1 MANEFKIKKGLIVNG
16 SGSIVLDIQG
26 SQGQLFSVTDQLT
39 GTLFSVSDISGIPI
53 LEVDSDDTIRMGTF
67 GSEAIIVSGSH
78 ATVSGSFSGSFQG
91 DGQSQWDDVTGGIN
105 YASGNVGIGTTSP
118 GAKLEIEGSS
128 EPGIRLRETGG
139 SNYYDI
145 KTNGSIAWFGDR
157 ANSMKNLVV
166 TAGGGAEIRTNGDLV
181 AFKVEN
187 IAPAGSLY
195 IKGTTGNVGIGTTSP
210 SEKLE
215 VAGRISISNTGKSVF
230 LGNRAGENDD
240 FSDNGNTA
248 IGEQSLRANILGIEN
263 VAIGYSSLLVSTANR
278 NTAVGVETLRINSTG
293 QNNTALGHR
302 AMYYNQTGSSNVA
315 LGFSALWRLTSGI
328 RNVVIGDQSGIA
340 TSTGNL
346 TVANDSIF
354 IGAGATALGDNQTN
368 QVVIGRQAQGLGSN
382 TVVLGNSSVVTT
394 QLQGNVGIGT
404 TSPSF
409 KLEVAGT
416 INQTVLQGAPS
427 DNLNNI
433 LSTRYFSSHTATTNA
448 PSGITSFGMGLSIN
462 YGSNAS
468 MQLMSSRGNTTPL
481 SMRKF
486 TNGTWTGWIDI
497 IDSNKISDADITSWD
512 SGVTRWN
519 GTTGTGNNWN
529 NIDENSF
536 ITGHTSTLNYPP
548 ELSQSFLSGI
558 ATMYDSDDGWQVAS
572 NRNSVQGVYF
582 RKVQNGTWSSWNKF
596 IDSRDIYVDVSNGNI
611 GIGTT
616 SPSFKL
622 DVAGTG
628 NFTGLVSGI
637 TPVNAANF
645 VTKAYAD
652 GLTPGAGVFL
662 PLTGGTLTG
671 NLTITGG
678 SDIFLADNG
687 KTHYGASN
695 DLEVFHN
702 GSDSYIIEKGTG
714 DLRLQTTNGTAIKL
728 QSGTEDM
735 IVALANSSVSL
746 YHDSIKKLET
756 ATTGITIT
764 GKASST
770 ATITSD
776 SSATLTT
783 KGYVDSLITG
793 ATIYRGAWD
802 PSGGGYGSPDL
813 STVTQTSGYYYICS
827 ATGTAE
833 PNGTGTEPDTWAV
846 GDWVIYNDVSGTGQ
860 WQKIDNSSVLS
871 GVGTGQTV
879 ALWEGAG
886 SVTDSETLGNAPITV
901 SGNNTTF
908 AGTVTLPSNKSVN
921 WPGGSIRAEGNTLK
935 VTATTLID
943 LQEDTQVQGT
953 LQATGQIS
961 GSSIQVVGGG
971 TNNFFS
977 ANTNAIAE
985 FKPSNTRSGIQ
996 PILVYRASVNGSANY
1011 MLSSGAN
1018 TLFGLYDSGV
1028 PSDVSGMVK
1037 ITPNNTS
1044 EAPTVHIGDTGSNAA
1059 ALNVGGNIKLLNNGI
1074 SYINGGNVGIGTTS
1088 PNAKLEVVG
1097 VLNSTDHTALI
1108 SAEQSSLTFTS
1119 NYAGLYVANTNQT
1132 DGNYARINFGD
1143 GDDAASSAIGSKITS
1158 HSSNYSNLEFWTRGS
1173 TGFSS
1178 KMLIEENGNVGIG
1191 TTSPTSKLTVSSDVA
1206 GDGSWN
1212 DSGIL
1217 IENTSTTSTGEPTLS
1232 FRNAGAAGTG
1242 ANYWHTGLNQSTTYK
1257 IAYGTS
1263 FTDGGTKLE
1272 LGTNGNF
1279 RLNAYGLGNLG
1290 GTGNFLLGVT
1300 TTGDIYEANAADL
1313 PGGPYLPLA
1322 GGTLTGNTNLTGST
1336 KKLILKSGAQLGFED
1351 ATPTGTIY
1359 LYNDGAA
1366 TSRLNIGGT
1375 MWVEEAGNVGI
1386 GTDNPGQKLQ
1396 VAGSIYAN
1404 GGSML
1409 IDSGQRLKWGNSNQ
1423 WIEGTNNT
1431 SLEFSGG
1438 GGGTQMI
1445 LTSAGNVGIG
1455 TTSPGYK
1462 LDVNGS
1468 TNSTSLYVNTV
1479 NQHVDSRYSAPNN
1492 QVAFSRTSTSD
1503 QWFKI
1508 ITAGGTPVT
1517 HRVSI
1522 ISDGDNTNM
1531 RDEYLINTAGYSFN
1545 THIQRLPGTRYN
1557 TSKLVAIAVVKASNT
1572 VVDIWIKLLGMSSGS
1587 GTTAIYSNT
1596 PIKTNTEILASATT
1610 TAPTLASSDTQ
1621 LDITGT
1627 NRSDTTLMTSRG
1639 ATFGGNVGI
1648 GTTSPQTLLNIEST
1662 TAPTLR
1668 ISNGGGTSPAPKL
1681 EFYRQA
1687 GVSSYIQYDV
1697 ANKILVTDNAHASGV
1712 INYKING
1719 SEKMRIASDGNV
1731 GIGTT
1736 APGAKLDISGDL
1748 RIDGYSTTTNEAGL
1762 YLYNNISYNMA
1773 SLANCNS
1780 SYNAFRIRGRNT
1792 ATNTLAFGSNG
1803 NSDYVFQVVND
1814 AGTVSGNISINPYG
1828 GNVGIGTTTPGKLL
1842 EVKSSTAYNSTVR
1855 LSTTAHNWDIQGG
1868 ETGYSSTAFAL
1879 DYDGATFFRA
1889 IGTTDARFSG
1899 GLSVGTINATPPTG
1913 GLYVAGNVG
1922 IGTTSPSYK
1931 LQVAGGI
1938 SAGGKT
1944 TYSKAA
1950 GSLDMTGYAVAGLT
1964 TGNNGSSAG
1973 FVFTCF
1979 GHTGKYQKVVY
1990 SCWNSAGTWN
2000 TSKVIDE
2007 GTNDF
2012 DIEASANGTTITF
2025 TFKSRSGTKSYTP
2038 NVTVEATGQS
2048 INNTYA

>member
-240 FSDNGNTA
+240 FSNNGNTA

-278 NTAVGVETLRINSTG
+278 NTAVGVETLRVNSTG
-293 QNNTALGHR
+293 QNNTALGYR
-302 AMYYNQTGSSNVA
+302 AMYYNETGSSNVA

-328 RNVVIGDQSGIA
+328 RNVVVGDQSGIY

-354 IGAGATALGDNQTN
+354 IGAGAKALGDNQTN

-404 TSPSF
+404 TSPTYR
-409 KLEVAGT
+409 LDVNGT
-416 INQTVLQGAPS
+416 SN
-427 DNLNNI
+427 
-433 LSTRYFSSHTATTNA
+433 TNA
-448 PSGITSFGMGLSIN
+448 IRSSIGYDIYPVPNPTSLSGVVSSGGSVDTGVHGYYVTYKTAIGESYCYGPISITTTAGNNTVTLTLPISADERVTARKLYRTKAGSIYN
-462 YGSNAS
+462 EYLLATVND
-468 MQLMSSRGNTTPL
+468 NTT
-481 SMRKF
+481 
-486 TNGTWTGWIDI
+486 T
-497 IDSNKISDADITSWD
+497 
-512 SGVTRWN
+512 
-519 GTTGTGNNWN
+519 
-529 NIDENSF
+529 
-536 ITGHTSTLNYPP
+536 
-548 ELSQSFLSGI
+548 
-558 ATMYDSDDGWQVAS
+558 
-572 NRNSVQGVYF
+572 
-582 RKVQNGTWSSWNKF
+582 
-596 IDSRDIYVDVSNGNI
+596 IYVDTAADTTLTAEYRNSYYRANTTTNYITVRGIKAMTVDPRATYFGFNAGSSITSAGYNAFFGSDAGRFTTTGFSNTFIGYQSGYSNTTGGGNVVIGSQAAYHTTYAVSSVVIGSLAGRYYNSGTSNITTTSNSVFLGMRSYAATATPDNAIVIGYLAESIGDNTVVLGNDSI
-611 GIGTT
+611 VTTALKGNVGIGTT

-695 DLEVFHN
+695 DLEIFHN

-728 QSGTEDM
+728 QFGTEDM
-735 IVALANSSVSL
+735 VVALANSSVSL

-764 GKASST
+764 GKATST

-776 SSATLTT
+776 GSSTLTT
-783 KGYVDSLITG
+783 KGYVDSLIVG

-1263 FTDGGTKLE
+1263 FTGSGTKLE

-1322 GGTLTGNTNLTGST
+1322 GGT
-1336 KKLILKSGAQLGFED
+1336 
-1351 ATPTGTIY
+1351 
-1359 LYNDGAA
+1359 
-1366 TSRLNIGGT
+1366 
-1375 MWVEEAGNVGI
+1375 M
-1386 GTDNPGQKLQ
+1386 
-1396 VAGSIYAN
+1396 
-1404 GGSML
+1404 
-1409 IDSGQRLKWGNSNQ
+1409 
-1423 WIEGTNNT
+1423 
-1431 SLEFSGG
+1431 
-1438 GGGTQMI
+1438 
-1445 LTSAGNVGIG
+1445 
-1455 TTSPGYK
+1455 
-1462 LDVNGS
+1462 
-1468 TNSTSLYVNTV
+1468 
-1479 NQHVDSRYSAPNN
+1479 
-1492 QVAFSRTSTSD
+1492 
-1503 QWFKI
+1503 
-1508 ITAGGTPVT
+1508 
-1517 HRVSI
+1517 
-1522 ISDGDNTNM
+1522 
-1531 RDEYLINTAGYSFN
+1531 
-1545 THIQRLPGTRYN
+1545 
-1557 TSKLVAIAVVKASNT
+1557 
-1572 VVDIWIKLLGMSSGS
+1572 
-1587 GTTAIYSNT
+1587 
-1596 PIKTNTEILASATT
+1596 
-1610 TAPTLASSDTQ
+1610 
-1621 LDITGT
+1621 TGT
-1627 NRSDTTLMTSRG
+1627 N
-1639 ATFGGNVGI
+1639 
-1648 GTTSPQTLLNIEST
+1648 
-1662 TAPTLR
+1662 
-1668 ISNGGGTSPAPKL
+1668 
-1681 EFYRQA
+1681 
-1687 GVSSYIQYDV
+1687 GVV
-1697 ANKILVTDNAHASGV
+1697 LPDNF
-1712 INYKING
+1712 N
-1719 SEKMRIASDGNV
+1719 
-1731 GIGTT
+1731 
-1736 APGAKLDISGDL
+1736 
-1748 RIDGYSTTTNEAGL
+1748 
-1762 YLYNNISYNMA
+1762 
-1773 SLANCNS
+1773 
-1780 SYNAFRIRGRNT
+1780 
-1792 ATNTLAFGSNG
+1792 
-1803 NSDYVFQVVND
+1803 
-1814 AGTVSGNISINPYG
+1814 
-1828 GNVGIGTTTPGKLL
+1828 
-1842 EVKSSTAYNSTVR
+1842 VKS
-1855 LSTTAHNWDIQGG
+1855 WK
-1868 ETGYSSTAFAL
+1868 
-1879 DYDGATFFRA
+1879 FFR
-1889 IGTTDARFSG
+1889 
-1899 GLSVGTINATPPTG
+1899 P
-1913 GLYVAGNVG
+1913 
-1922 IGTTSPSYK
+1922 
-1931 LQVAGGI
+1931 
-1938 SAGGKT
+1938 
-1944 TYSKAA
+1944 
-1950 GSLDMTGYAVAGLT
+1950 
-1964 TGNNGSSAG
+1964 
-1973 FVFTCF
+1973 
-1979 GHTGKYQKVVY
+1979 
-1990 SCWNSAGTWN
+1990 
-2000 TSKVIDE
+2000 
-2007 GTNDF
+2007 
-2012 DIEASANGTTITF
+2012 
-2025 TFKSRSGTKSYTP
+2025 
-2038 NVTVEATGQS
+2038 
-2048 INNTYA
+2048 